1 LAQERDGAIQSLLSN
16 EQRSRYDAIQQ
27 EYSRKTEELSQERKR
42 AFEQAVEQTKH
53 ILTPQ
58 QAAKYDELM
67 KGQREGGT
75 EGAGPPGL
83 RGPRRHRVPSTGEA
97 TTKEIPAPR
106 GGERRQT
113 DSEP

>member
-1 LAQERDGAIQSLLSN
+1 LALERDGAIQSLLSN

-67 KGQREGGT
+67 KGQREGGP
-75 EGAGPPGL
+75 EGTGPPGL
-83 RGPRRHRVPSTGEA
+83 RGGRRHRVPSTGEA
-97 TTKEIPAPR
+97 TTNEIFAPR
-106 GGERRQT
+106 VGERRTT